1 MHELD
6 DDGALAQARGHAFD
20 RAAAHVADYKNTGN
34 ACFEQTR
41 ITAEGPRGGF
51 LAIANE
57 VGAGENEAAAIAL
70 NDVAEPFGARQR
82 AHEDEEARC
91 GQLFGIARGRAENGD
106 AGEATFPVDADDAG
120 LRPDFDVG
128 CFLDLL
134 DQVVRHGAGKRI
146 AAHEHNHFFSEF
158 GEVHGRLAYGICS
171 ADDVNRFALAGNGFG
186 GAAAVVN
193 ACALKL
199 VTGNVESAPLNA
211 GRVGPRNVTASTGW
225 PGRSHRVVEGG

>member
-20 RAAAHVADYKNTGN
+20 RAVARVADYKNTGN

-57 VGAGENEAAAIAL
+57 VGAGENEAAVIAL

-106 AGEATFPVDADDAG
+106 AGEATFPVDADDPG
-120 LRPDFDVG
+120 LRPDFDVR
-128 CFLDLL
+128 CFLDL
-134 DQVVRHGAGKRI
+134 
-146 AAHEHNHFFSEF
+146 
-158 GEVHGRLAYGICS
+158 GRLLHGHVSRLLLHPPLIRVRRESCQVHPASLQVDEEQHIVCQQPL
-171 ADDVNRFALAGNGFG
+171 RTAG
-186 GAAAVVN
+186 
-193 ACALKL
+193 C
-199 VTGNVESAPLNA
+199 
-211 GRVGPRNVTASTGW
+211 RR
-225 PGRSHRVVEGG
+225 